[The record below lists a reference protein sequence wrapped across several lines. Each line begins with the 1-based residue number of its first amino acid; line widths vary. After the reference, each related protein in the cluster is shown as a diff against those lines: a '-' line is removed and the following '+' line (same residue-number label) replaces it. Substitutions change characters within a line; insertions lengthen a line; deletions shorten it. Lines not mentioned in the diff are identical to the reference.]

1 MGGSRRLGGG
11 GTVMARMSVPALVLK
26 SLMRPLV
33 VLALLMTACGG
44 TTSPDGAPQTTTTPP
59 PQHSAQATPAI
70 LAETFSVGDGREL
83 FLRCAGEGSPT
94 IILEAGGQD
103 DSDTWGP
110 ADGRPFFDQLQQ
122 LSRTCAYDRANMGR
136 SDPAPGPRYAQD
148 SADDLAALLAA
159 AEVPGPYLLVG
170 SSWGGNIV
178 AAYAADHPEDVAG
191 MVLLDA
197 AYPSTEP
204 GMDATQANLPP
215 EEWAAIVAAEKWDNP
230 QNLEHVDI
238 RASIDPIAAK
248 MDRIPD
254 VPITAVTA
262 TLPSD
267 CPPDWPCEEILR
279 DEAVL
284 QAQWAELSPHGRQV
298 LVETGHVM
306 YVEDP
311 EAIVEIIADTLED
324 IRNMR

>member
-1 MGGSRRLGGG
+1 
-11 GTVMARMSVPALVLK
+11 MARRRRRPRCLHIKRRRRPA
-26 SLMRPLV
+26 
-33 VLALLMTACGG
+33 
-44 TTSPDGAPQTTTTPP
+44 
-59 PQHSAQATPAI
+59 AI

-170 SSWGGNIV
+170 SSWGGIIV

-191 MVLLDA
+191 MVLLDVALPVNRARDGRDPGQPA
-197 AYPSTEP
+197 AG
-204 GMDATQANLPP
+204 GMGC
-215 EEWAAIVAAEKWDNP
+215 
-230 QNLEHVDI
+230 H
-238 RASIDPIAAK
+238 R
-248 MDRIPD
+248 
-254 VPITAVTA
+254 
-262 TLPSD
+262 
-267 CPPDWPCEEILR
+267 
-279 DEAVL
+279 
-284 QAQWAELSPHGRQV
+284 GR
-298 LVETGHVM
+298 
-306 YVEDP
+306 
-311 EAIVEIIADTLED
+311 
-324 IRNMR
+324 

>member
-1 MGGSRRLGGG
+1 MRNRPSILVAL
-11 GTVMARMSVPALVLK
+11 TV
-26 SLMRPLV
+26 V
-33 VLALLMTACGG
+33 VTACGA
-44 TTSPDGAPQTTTTPP
+44 TTSTEDAPQTTT
-59 PQHSAQATPAI
+59 PQAPQQSARARSAP
-70 LAETFSVGDGREL
+70 LAGMFSLGDGRDL

-122 LSRTCAYDRANMGR
+122 LTRTCAYDRANMAQ

-148 SADDLAALLAA
+148 SADDLAALLAT
-159 AEVPGPYLLVG
+159 AEVPGPYLLIG
-170 SSWGGNIV
+170 SSWGGIIV
-178 AAYAADHPEDVAG
+178 AGYAADHPEDVAG

-197 AYPSTEP
+197 AYPSTDP
-204 GMDATQANLPP
+204 GMDATHANLPP

-230 QNLEHVDI
+230 QNREHVDI
-238 RASIDPIAAK
+238 PTSIGPMATK

-262 TLPSD
+262 TLSSD
-267 CPPDWPCEEILR
+267 CPPAWPCEEILR

-298 LVETGHVM
+298 FVATGHVT

-311 EAIVEIIADTLED
+311 EAIVEIITDTLEE
-324 IRNMR
+324 IRSVR

>member
-1 MGGSRRLGGG
+1 MSRTPPRNRRL
-11 GTVMARMSVPALVLK
+11 RN
-26 SLMRPLV
+26 RPTIF
-33 VLALLMTACGG
+33 LALTVLGTGCGA
-44 TTSPDGAPQTTTTPP
+44 TTSTDGAPQAATTLS
-59 PQHSAQATPAI
+59 PQQSPQATPAI
-70 LAETFSVGDGREL
+70 LAETFPVGDGREL

-122 LSRTCAYDRANMGR
+122 LSRTCAYDRANIGR

-159 AEVPGPYLLVG
+159 AEVPGPYLLIG

-178 AAYAADHPEDVAG
+178 AVYAADHPDDVAG
-191 MVLLDA
+191 LVLLDV

-215 EEWAAIVAAEKWDNP
+215 EEWAAIVAAETWDNS
-230 QNLEHVDI
+230 QNREHMDI
-238 RASIDPIAAK
+238 RASIDSVAEK
-248 MDRIPD
+248 VDRIPD
-254 VPITAVTA
+254 VPITAITA

-267 CPPDWPCEEILR
+267 CPPEWPCEEILR
-279 DEAVL
+279 DEAFL
-284 QAQWAELSPHGRQV
+284 QAQWAELFPQGRQV
-298 LVETGHVM
+298 FVDTGHVT
-306 YVEDP
+306 YVDDP
-311 EAIVEIIADTLED
+311 EAIVEIIAETLED
-324 IRNMR
+324 VRSMR

>member
-1 MGGSRRLGGG
+1 MG
-11 GTVMARMSVPALVLK
+11 
-26 SLMRPLV
+26 MRNRPIIF
-33 VLALLMTACGG
+33 LALTVLVTGCGA
-44 TTSPDGAPQTTTTPP
+44 TTSADGAPQATTTLSPHQSP
-59 PQHSAQATPAI
+59 QATPAV

-110 ADGRPFFDQLQQ
+110 AYGRPFFEQLQQ

-159 AEVPGPYLLVG
+159 AEVPGPYLLIG

-178 AAYAADHPEDVAG
+178 AVYAADHPDDVAG
-191 MVLLDA
+191 LVLLDV
-197 AYPSTEP
+197 AYPSTDP
-204 GMDATQANLPP
+204 GMDATEANLPP
-215 EEWAAIVAAEKWDNP
+215 EVWAAIVAEEKWDNP
-230 QNLEHVDI
+230 QNREHMDI
-238 RASIDPIAAK
+238 RASIDSIAEK
-248 MDRIPD
+248 VDRIPD
-254 VPITAVTA
+254 VPITAITA

-267 CPPDWPCEEILR
+267 CPPEWPCEEILR

-284 QAQWAELSPHGRQV
+284 QGQWAELFPHGRQV
-298 LVETGHVM
+298 LVDTGHVT
-306 YVEDP
+306 YVDDP
-311 EAIVEIIADTLED
+311 EAIVEIIADTLD
-324 IRNMR
+324 DVRSMQ

>member
-1 MGGSRRLGGG
+1 MRNRPIIFLGLI
-11 GTVMARMSVPALVLK
+11 VLV
-26 SLMRPLV
+26 
-33 VLALLMTACGG
+33 TACGA
-44 TTSPDGAPQTTTTPP
+44 TTSTDRGSQTTSTLPSPHT
-59 PQHSAQATPAI
+59 AQATPAT

-170 SSWGGNIV
+170 SSWGGILV
-178 AAYAADHPEDVAG
+178 AGYAADHPENVAG

-197 AYPSTEP
+197 AYPSTDP

-215 EEWAAIVAAEKWDNP
+215 EEWAAIVAAETWDNP
-230 QNLEHVDI
+230 QNREHVDI

-248 MDRIPD
+248 MHRIPD
-254 VPITAVTA
+254 VPITAITA

-267 CPPDWPCEEILR
+267 CPPEWPCEEILR

-298 LVETGHVM
+298 FVETGHVT

-311 EAIVEIIADTLED
+311 EAIVEIIAETLED
-324 IRNMR
+324 VRSMR